1 MEKKLKIG
9 IIGTGSI
16 SESHIHAYRKNPNV
30 EVYAFCDIREDR
42 LKEMGE
48 KYGVTRLYT
57 DKDVMLRE
65 LPELDAVSVCT
76 WNSQFSAKNRWQPPP
91 QKQRR

>member
-30 EVYAFCDIREDR
+30 EVYAFCDIREELLERDGR
-42 LKEMGE
+42 KVRC
-48 KYGVTRLYT
+48 YPTLY
-57 DKDVMLRE
+57 
-65 LPELDAVSVCT
+65 
-76 WNSQFSAKNRWQPPP
+76 
-91 QKQRR
+91 